1 MSQSELPQS
10 WQVPPADA
18 PTLSDGRYRLA
29 SKIGEGGMA
38 SVYRA
43 WDMEL
48 EQWVAVKVLLPEFAR
63 RKKLRRR
70 FANEGRTMMQLD
82 HRNIVRITDVG
93 PDDDLPYLAM
103 EIADGG
109 CVIDW
114 IEAYGPMPPR
124 LAIDVIMQACKGLKA
139 AHAQGIVHRDVK
151 PHNILITRRGRCQLT
166 DFGIAQ
172 LDEGAGMTKTGSV
185 MGTLGYM
192 APEQRTDSKNVDGRA
207 DVYGLGA
214 SLYKLVTGGTVAD
227 LFLAEHNAEMLDGVP
242 APIVPVLLKATAYK
256 AEQRYQTVVA
266 LAQALHRAKQALPA
280 DPEDTPALPLTISG
294 ELGAV
299 PTLSDLSEPT
309 FAQVPEGLPDERELR
324 SGALRPA
331 VQQADDESTDVTPL
345 SSIPYSMPRNDVRR
359 DDPDYVPD
367 YIDQESLP
375 GNRIAPEVVELDA
388 KNKAKLEEDFKRAV
402 EAGVIDEDGFIIEG
416 RKGRG
421 RKGSFWNP
429 IEGALGLAD
438 GVISEFIALILRPL
452 QIATICGIIALV
464 IGGMAV
470 GSWAG
475 PVKEAQF
482 IAMTHRADLFQTFDA
497 NKEVIEDL
505 EAIGSDAGTL
515 QSFWFDYEK
524 AEGPAKV
531 DQAYKLLH
539 RIEQSYTHA
548 RKFGETKRA
557 AKMEMA
563 HERMNRLKLAVTRH
577 EQAMLAWEQ
586 AADGSR
592 GRTAIRFGAA
602 IAPDM

>member
-1 MSQSELPQS
+1 M
-10 WQVPPADA
+10 
-18 PTLSDGRYRLA
+18 
-29 SKIGEGGMA
+29 
-38 SVYRA
+38 YRA
-43 WDMEL
+43 WDTQT

-82 HRNIVRITDVG
+82 HRNIVRIIDVG
-93 PDDDLPYLAM
+93 PDDDLPFIAM

-172 LDEGAGMTKTGSV
+172 IDEGNGMTKTGSV

-242 APIVPVLLKATAYK
+242 DPVVPVLLKATAYK
-256 AEQRYQTVVA
+256 PEQRYQTVVA
-266 LAQALHRAKQALPA
+266 LAQALHVAKQALPA
-280 DPEDTPALPLTISG
+280 DPEDTPALPLSVEG
-294 ELGAV
+294 ELGNV

-309 FAQVPEGLPDERELR
+309 FAQLPEGLPNERELR
-324 SGALRPA
+324 SAAPRAAAL
-331 VQQADDESTDVTPL
+331 QSDDEPTEPTPVSAL
-345 SSIPYSMPRNDVRR
+345 PYSMPANDSRH

-367 YIDQESLP
+367 YIDKSSIP
-375 GNRIAPEVVELDA
+375 DARRAPEVVELDPV
-388 KNKAKLEEDFKRAV
+388 NKAKLEEDFKRAV
-402 EAGVIDEDGFIIEG
+402 EAGLIDEDGFIIEG
-416 RKGRG
+416 RKGRRG
-421 RKGSFWNP
+421 RKKSFWNP
-429 IEGALGLAD
+429 VEDALGLAE
-438 GVISEFIALILRPL
+438 GAITEFISLILRPL
-452 QIATICGIIALV
+452 QIATICGIIVLV
-464 IGGMAV
+464 VGGMAV
-470 GSWAG
+470 GAWASS
-475 PVKEAQF
+475 VKEAQF
-482 IAMTHRADLFQTFDA
+482 IAMSHRNDLFQTFDD
-497 NKEVIEDL
+497 NKAVIEDL
-505 EAIGSDAGTL
+505 EAVGAEGGTL
-515 QSFWFDYEK
+515 RSYWFDYEK

-531 DQAYKLLH
+531 DYAYKLLN
-539 RIEQSYTHA
+539 RIEQSYVHA
-548 RKFGETKRA
+548 RKFGETKRV

-563 HERMNRLKLAVTRH
+563 HERVNRMKLAVARH

-586 AADGSR
+586 AADVST

-602 IAPDM
+602 SAPDM